1 MQIRSKSRTK
11 RKETLMSMFE
21 TATIAIQIITLLA
34 VLIASWAA
42 LRNLKLIA
50 HEHHLAVLA
59 HEQNHEW
66 NRRIATQD
74 ALAALRSINLDS
86 LNKEFGFANQR
97 TSIPLKTINEK
108 FLDKPELQNSCHK
121 LLNFYE
127 GLASGVHLGI
137 YDELTVKINRR
148 GAIERDFAKFRE
160 YIEHRRDLIS
170 STLFIE
176 IEKLINKWRDETIN
190 QSTRNVTGKLL

>member
-1 MQIRSKSRTK
+1 MNLYELISIFIQLS
-11 RKETLMSMFE
+11 TL
-21 TATIAIQIITLLA
+21 IA
-34 VLIASWAA
+34 VVIASWAA
-42 LRNLKLIA
+42 IKNLKLIA
-50 HEHHLAVLA
+50 KDHHITVLA

-66 NRRIATQD
+66 NRRIATQE
-74 ALAALRSINLDS
+74 ALAALRSIDLDS
-86 LNKEFGFANQR
+86 LNKEFGFSNQR

-108 FLDKPELQNSCHK
+108 FEQKPELQTACHK

-148 GAIERDFAKFRE
+148 GAIERDYAKFRE
-160 YIEHRRDLIS
+160 YIDHRRAVINN
-170 STLFIE
+170 TLFIE

-190 QSTRNVTGKLL
+190 QSTRNITGIIIK